1 MPRRRPI
8 APSAALVLVCVTVLI
23 AACSRTDSELQAAVD
38 AELAIDAGT
47 GTLPLEVSVANRV
60 VRLAGPVRTVEQQR
74 RAVAIARAVDG
85 VVNVRDDMYLDNSV
99 LVDAVKAA
107 LAADALV
114 GQVPITVTAR
124 QGTVE
129 LISDQTSEADRLRAV
144 DVASTV
150 AGVKRVED
158 LMR

>member
-1 MPRRRPI
+1 MPRRRSI
-8 APSAALVLVCVTVLI
+8 VPSAALVLVCVTVLI

-38 AELAIDAGT
+38 AELAIDAET
-47 GTLPLEVSVANRV
+47 GTLPLEVSVADGV
-60 VRLAGPVRTVEQQR
+60 VGLAGAVRTVAQQR

-85 VVNVRDDMYLDNSV
+85 VVTVRDDMHLENSV

-107 LAADALV
+107 LAADPLV
-114 GQVPITVTAR
+114 GRVPITVTAR

-129 LISDQTSEADRLRAV
+129 LISDQTSEPDRVRAV
-144 DVASTV
+144 EVASTV
-150 AGVKRVED
+150 DGVKRVED